1 MEPVIIRNV
10 KIGEGRP
17 KICAPIVGRD
27 EASILEEARA
37 ICGLP
42 VDVAEWRADGY
53 RHISHI
59 EKTIDTARRLRETL
73 KSTVPLLFTVRTARD
88 GGEREFCLE
97 DYCALN
103 RGLLAS
109 GSVDLVDVELSAG
122 EQTVKELIRTAHD
135 YGVKVL
141 VSSHDFGKTPP
152 REELVRTM
160 IRMQELG
167 ADMAKVAVMP
177 RSREDVLT
185 LLSATL
191 EMYEHHARIPLVTM
205 SMSHTGL
212 ISRLTGQ
219 LLGSAMTFGAAA
231 RTSAPGQIGVEE
243 LNRVLGLF
251 EME

>member
-1 MEPVIIRNV
+1 M
-10 KIGEGRP
+10 
-17 KICAPIVGRD
+17 
-27 EASILEEARA
+27 
-37 ICGLP
+37 
-42 VDVAEWRADGY
+42 
-53 RHISHI
+53 
-59 EKTIDTARRLRETL
+59 
-73 KSTVPLLFTVRTARD
+73 
-88 GGEREFCLE
+88 
-97 DYCALN
+97 
-103 RGLLAS
+103 
-109 GSVDLVDVELSAG
+109 DVELSAG

-205 SMSHTGL
+205 SMSRMGL